1 MAVLRSDDTEDLK
14 FDLGSYHWLS
24 PLVEGVPRWDT
35 EVSDQHVG
43 MGYEEYL
50 RRYVICRS
58 ATIPVSSSRIALLKM
73 LTNRPTYK
81 PMHATKNSRDESP
94 VSKLYKVRYPLSLDD
109 NKFIGPIDSIAWV

>member
-43 MGYEEYL
+43 MGCEEYL
-50 RRYVICRS
+50 RKYVICRS
-58 ATIPVSSSRIALLKM
+58 ATIPVRSKSYRPLEDVNDVNESANLQTHARNEELARWESSFEAVQG
-73 LTNRPTYK
+73 T
-81 PMHATKNSRDESP
+81 
-94 VSKLYKVRYPLSLDD
+94 VSSFFR
-109 NKFIGPIDSIAWV
+109 WQ